1 MFYIAVFKAC
11 ISMHYVVATVNYYD
25 TIAIQIIACFL
36 KHKDVMAFMF
46 LANHIS
52 SRWKQKNMLEL
63 WALFE

>member
-25 TIAIQIIACFL
+25 IIASFL

-46 LANHIS
+46 LANHIN